1 MGFSFGYRLEL
12 LAQEQMRL
20 ARLEEVRAA
29 ARTEVQL
36 RAERER
42 EQLESRVE
50 SRGQQAETNRL
61 ALLEAERQKRALIH
75 ERVAQSI
82 LQRTTQEGKDKER
95 LEALRTLISQKI
107 AAADEKRECLI
118 EAEKKRAQALVL
130 QARKVA
136 KAVRRKRELELRHK
150 KEFLEARLQRV
161 CDDPF

>member
-1 MGFSFGYRLEL
+1 MNPVTVHLRLEL
-12 LAQEQMRL
+12 FAQEQTRL
-20 ARLEEVRAA
+20 ARLEELRVS

-42 EQLESRVE
+42 EELESRVE

-107 AAADEKRECLI
+107 AAADKKRESILK
-118 EAEKKRAQALVL
+118 AEKMRAQAIALK
-130 QARKVA
+130 ARKVA
-136 KAVRRKRELELRHK
+136 NTVRGKRELELRNK
-150 KEFLEARLQRV
+150 KESLEARLQRV
-161 CDDPF
+161 CV